1 MEEASDCRKSKQKDQ
16 LGALDEIFHGQ
27 VGLSSD
33 PPLVGSEKTLKL
45 SLKMKMSWTITLS
58 CSVEGMWAYFTAVSA
73 GAVTW
78 RLSYLKGGCDITD
91 VHCIIR

>member
-45 SLKMKMSWTITLS
+45 SLKMKMSWTITLW
-58 CSVEGMWAYFTAVSA
+58 CSVEGMWARVGLLHSCVS
-73 GAVTW
+73 G
-78 RLSYLKGGCDITD
+78 RCDLETFLPEGRPRY
-91 VHCIIR
+91 H